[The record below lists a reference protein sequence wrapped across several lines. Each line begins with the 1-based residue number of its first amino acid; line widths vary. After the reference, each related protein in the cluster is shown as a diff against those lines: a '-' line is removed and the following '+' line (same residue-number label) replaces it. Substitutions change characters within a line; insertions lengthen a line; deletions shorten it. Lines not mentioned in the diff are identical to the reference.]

1 MKNYRFVGKPQKRL
15 FSSREL
21 MFSTSVG
28 FMRGSCATVTNPQNG
43 KSYVFSKYI
52 SGGVEFVAGKDA
64 SVTGCSL
71 LRYKTVKFF
80 ERIIYIG
87 SKC

>member
-1 MKNYRFVGKPQKRL
+1 MKNYRFVGK
-15 FSSREL
+15 
-21 MFSTSVG
+21 TSKETFLIKGINV
-28 FMRGSCATVTNPQNG
+28 FNEHWIHEGSCATVTNPQNG

-52 SGGVEFVAGKDA
+52 SGGVEFVAGRTQA
-64 SVTGCSL
+64 VTGCSL

-80 ERIIYIG
+80 KRIIYIG